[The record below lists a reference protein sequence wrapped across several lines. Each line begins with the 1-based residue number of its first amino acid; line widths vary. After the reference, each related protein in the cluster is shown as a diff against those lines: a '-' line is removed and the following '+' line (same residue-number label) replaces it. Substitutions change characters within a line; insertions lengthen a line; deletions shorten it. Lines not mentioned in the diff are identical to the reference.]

1 MRDLIDV
8 KKWEVNQAAGR
19 YIFSHEE
26 VQRIN
31 ILNRLHD
38 FMQQHGAE
46 LAPAPALKATSLAGW
61 RGGESIARWKY
72 Y

>member
-26 VQRIN
+26 V
-31 ILNRLHD
+31 
-38 FMQQHGAE
+38 
-46 LAPAPALKATSLAGW
+46 
-61 RGGESIARWKY
+61 
-72 Y
+72 